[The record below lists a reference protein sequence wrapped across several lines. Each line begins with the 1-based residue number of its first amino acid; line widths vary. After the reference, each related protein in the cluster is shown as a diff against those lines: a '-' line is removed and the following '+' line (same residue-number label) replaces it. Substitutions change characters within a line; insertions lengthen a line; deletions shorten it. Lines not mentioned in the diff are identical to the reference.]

1 MISTEEA
8 ELKGFAAKLS
18 EVDKVASLGRSILAC
33 GEVSAATYALLNGI
47 VTDVDSLLFATSEQ
61 QVKPKVGTVK
71 RLLKRCEHCE
81 QWAKSAYTEPL

>member
-1 MISTEEA
+1 VISTEEA